1 MIEWL
6 PLFGTAL
13 LTGLLGSA
21 HCLGMC
27 VGISSMIAIGHDG
40 ATAAP
45 RPLLAGAYNA
55 GRVLSYMAIGALVG
69 GFGSAFVALVP
80 TIAGPVR
87 LIGGLLIVLI
97 GLQIALRWRIL
108 APLERAGLSVW
119 QRIRPI
125 ATHVLPVTSV
135 PRAIGLG
142 LLWGWLPCGLV
153 YSVLLLAATTADVA
167 AGAGTMLAFGIGT
180 MPAMILTG
188 IGGLRLSTTVGRH
201 HRMAGLLI
209 VVVGF
214 LTIAMPLQSLLFEIA
229 GTEASHMH

>member
-1 MIEWL
+1 MTEWL

-27 VGISSMIAIGHDG
+27 LGISSMIAIGHDG
-40 ATAAP
+40 TVAASK
-45 RPLLAGAYNA
+45 PLLAGAYNA
-55 GRVLSYMAIGALVG
+55 GRVLSYMVIGALVG
-69 GFGSAFVALVP
+69 GLGSAFVSLIP

-87 LIGGLLIVLI
+87 LIGGVLIGLI
-97 GLQIALRWRIL
+97 GLQIAFRWQIL

-119 QRIRPI
+119 QHIKPLASR
-125 ATHVLPVTSV
+125 VLPVTSV

-153 YSVLLLAATTADVA
+153 YSVLLLAATTANVA

-188 IGGLRLSTTVGRH
+188 IGGLRLSTTIGRH

-209 VVVGF
+209 AVVGL
-214 LTIAMPLQSLLFEIA
+214 LTIAMPLQSFLLGNA
-229 GTEASHMH
+229 GTEGSHMH

>member
-27 VGISSMIAIGHDG
+27 AGISGVIAIGHDG
-40 ATAAP
+40 AAAAP
-45 RPLLAGAYNA
+45 SPFLAGAYNA
-55 GRVLSYMAIGALVG
+55 GRVLSYTAIGALVG
-69 GFGSAFVALVP
+69 GFGNAFVALVP
-80 TIAGPVR
+80 TLTGPVR

-97 GLQIALRWRIL
+97 GLQVALRWQIL
-108 APLERAGLSVW
+108 APLERAGLIVW
-119 QRIRPI
+119 QRVQPLASR
-125 ATHVLPVTSV
+125 ALPVTSV

-153 YSVLLLAATTADVA
+153 YSVLLLAATTADAA

-180 MPAMILTG
+180 MPVMFLTG
-188 IGGLRLSTTVGRH
+188 IGALRLSTTIGR
-201 HRMAGLLI
+201 RRRTAGFLI
-209 VVVGF
+209 VVMGL
-214 LTIAMPLQSLLFEIA
+214 LTVAMPIQSLLFGNA
-229 GTEASHMH
+229 GTQASHVH